1 MILAFRF
8 VLHGL
13 GTFGLGENGGF
24 EFFGEG
30 HSEGEVQ
37 RGKLF
42 LDLGE
47 LCLKTE
53 SKMLKYR
60 NFGKK
65 SLDEIK
71 EKLATLNLSLGMT
84 LSEELETA
92 ILAEAERAKAVKNKA
107 EG

>member
-1 MILAFRF
+1 
-8 VLHGL
+8 
-13 GTFGLGENGGF
+13 
-24 EFFGEG
+24 
-30 HSEGEVQ
+30 
-37 RGKLF
+37 
-42 LDLGE
+42 
-47 LCLKTE
+47 
-53 SKMLKYR
+53 MLKYR

-107 EG
+107 GD